1 MSSVNFLGKKNS
13 TPVLSTVL
21 YVLGMAGVMLSAV
34 YGYKCFDAMEH
45 TTDAS
50 AYEAMHVVSLQIQVF
65 STALISS
72 LLVLVIGGIVHL
84 HSKLN

>member
-34 YGYKCFDAMEH
+34 YGY
-45 TTDAS
+45 
-50 AYEAMHVVSLQIQVF
+50 VVSLQIQVF

>member
-1 MSSVNFLGKKNS
+1 MSRKNS

-21 YVLGMAGVMLSAV
+21 YVLGTAGVMLSAV
-34 YGYKCFDAMEH
+34 YGYKCFEAIEH
-45 TTDAS
+45 ATGDS
-50 AYEAMHVVSLQIQVF
+50 AYEAVHAVSLQIQVF

-72 LLVLVIGGIVHL
+72 LLVIVIGGIVHL

>member
-34 YGYKCFDAMEH
+34 YGYKCLEAME
-45 TTDAS
+45 
-50 AYEAMHVVSLQIQVF
+50 
-65 STALISS
+65 
-72 LLVLVIGGIVHL
+72 
-84 HSKLN
+84 